1 MITDREKLKEFIN
14 SLDSPNKV
22 YELFKELN
30 YPENKILD
38 VSKRDIKDFDFAR
51 GEREKVRNIYTVF
64 SYDRDLNVFFI
75 EVKSISNQFI
85 RYITRVFNDRYNR
98 FLLIFTVDFK
108 DIVFVFPEREKAEAG
123 KHKLKITK
131 LALKRGELYYTDIE
145 TILNIALSGKEST
158 YRDIW
163 FKWKEAFN
171 VEKVTDRFF
180 KDYKEVFL
188 DIRKRLNKQ
197 KIERRSAHEFTLQFL
212 NRIMFI
218 YFISK
223 KRWLKNDP
231 KFMKW
236 FWNRYHEEVVRGN
249 ARENT
254 FYQNWLKTIFF
265 EAFNNQFSEKKEL
278 PDDVNKVLM
287 AAPYLNGGLF
297 KRNPFFDDLPIDIDD
312 KLFKTIFEFF
322 EKYNFT
328 IKEDMP
334 LDMEVSVDPQM
345 IGYVYESLANVA
357 ETAYESE
364 EDMRDKWGIF
374 YTPRV
379 EVDFMARRAVVEYLA
394 KSMPKVPKEL
404 IYELVF
410 DEKGTDQFKQK
421 VEGYFEKERLWSDL
435 EEALDNLSVVD
446 PTCGSGAFLVGMLN
460 VLVEL
465 YRVIYKFQ
473 KREMQD
479 FIIKKRIVGR
489 SLYGVDIMPWAI
501 HAAELRLWLQLI
513 VESNFEPKNLK
524 QNPLLPN
531 LDINLRIGD
540 SLVQE
545 IGGISLHLRDSNVSD
560 KAKKKLEALKQEKE
574 KYFNND
580 PTAKFRKKEGL
591 IAEEVRIFENVIKD
605 RIASLGHNIEER
617 KQKLK
622 ELSKQTQTDLSGKKI
637 KNPQQTLVQKEDTYK
652 EELEKLESDQLKLK
666 EILPHISDPEKK
678 PFVWDIDF
686 AEVFG
691 EKGGFDIVIGNP
703 PYVRQEKI
711 APPNKLKEQITNQDR
726 REYKE
731 KLIESVKIHFP
742 VIESLDRKSD
752 YYIYF
757 YFSGLSILNEKG
769 TFCFITSNSWLDVDY
784 GKYLQEF
791 LLRYTPI
798 YAIYDNSAKRSF
810 EHAAVNTV
818 IALFG
823 APKIKDITF
832 EGLKAEGPGRS
843 TMLNSTVRFVMF
855 KTPFGEVINSKNLCD
870 IENAKE
876 IRKTSDYRVY
886 PIYHTDLMEDGWEYP
901 EKYDSGKEGKFKKG
915 EYVGNKWGSKY
926 LRAPDVFFRI
936 LEKGKGMLVK
946 LGSITKITRGF
957 TTGINEFFYLDETIQ
972 NCWQIEKEFLK
983 PVIKSPKECKSILIN
998 PKYLKYKVLM
1008 CNKSKKE
1015 LKGTNILKYIE
1026 WGEKQKNDS
1035 GIFWHKVPTVSGR
1048 KLWYELPELP
1058 SADVLFR
1065 QFFNEI
1071 FNYPTNPNNYLT
1083 DHTFY
1088 YVHLKNQDDID
1099 KFGFVLNSTIS
1110 CLFTE
1115 IYGRKNMG
1123 EGVLTT
1129 YGPEMR
1135 PLLVLNPKYLK
1146 TTNLKKLHNLSMR
1159 EIKSI
1164 FEESGIDIERPIREQ
1179 EPKPLPDRK
1188 ELDDIIFDAIGL
1200 TNDERKEVYWAVCE
1214 LVKNRLD
1221 KAGSLKKNA

>member
-1 MITDREKLKEFIN
+1 MITDREKLKEFIS

-22 YELFKELN
+22 YDLFRELN
-30 YPENKILD
+30 YPKDKIPEI
-38 VSKRDIKDFDFAR
+38 SKRDVKNFDFAKD
-51 GEREKVRNIYTVF
+51 ELEKVKNIYTVF

-98 FLLIFTVDFK
+98 FLLILTIDFK
-108 DIVFVFPEREKAEAG
+108 YIVFVFPEREKAEAG

-131 LALKRGELYYTDIE
+131 LTLKRDELYYTDIE

-158 YRDIW
+158 YRDIDT
-163 FKWKEAFN
+163 KWKEAFN
-171 VEKVTDRFF
+171 VGRVTDRFF

-188 DIRKRLNKQ
+188 EIRKRLNRQ
-197 KIERRSAHEFTLQFL
+197 KIERQSAHEFTIQFL

-223 KRWLKNDP
+223 KRWLRNDP

-236 FWNRYHEEVVRGN
+236 FWNRYREEVVTGN
-249 ARENT
+249 AKENT

-278 PDDVNKVLM
+278 PDDINKVLA

-297 KRNPFFDDLPIDIDD
+297 KKNPFDDLPIDINDM
-312 KLFKTIFEFF
+312 LFKNIFEFF

-334 LDMEVSVDPQM
+334 LDMDVAVDPQM

-357 ETAYESE
+357 ETVYESE
-364 EDMRDKWGIF
+364 EDMRNNWLGIF

-379 EVDFMARRAVVEYLA
+379 EVDFMARRALVEYLA
-394 KSMPKVPKEL
+394 KSLPKVPKEL

-410 DEKGTDQFKQK
+410 DEKGTSQFKQK

-435 EEALDNLSVVD
+435 EEALDSLSVVD
-446 PTCGSGAFLVGMLN
+446 PACGSGAFLVGMLN

-465 YRVIYKFQ
+465 YRVIYKYQ

-479 FIIKKRIVGR
+479 FSIKKRIVGR

-501 HAAELRLWLQLI
+501 HTAELRLWLQLI
-513 VESNFEPKNLK
+513 VEPNFEPKNLK

-531 LDINLRIGD
+531 LDMNLRIGD

-545 IGGISLHLRDSNVSD
+545 IEGINLHLRDSNVSD

-591 IAEEVRIFENVIKD
+591 IAEEVRIFENIIKD
-605 RIASLGHNIEER
+605 RIASLGQDIEAI

-622 ELSKQTQTDLSGKKI
+622 DLSKQTQTDLSGKKI
-637 KNPQQTLVQKEDTYK
+637 KNPQQTLVQKEDTYR

-711 APPNKLKEQITNQDR
+711 APPNKLKEQITNQDK

-731 KLIESVKIHFP
+731 RLIESVKTHFP
-742 VIESLDRKSD
+742 VIESLNRKSD

-757 YFSGLSILNEKG
+757 YFSGLSILNQKG
-769 TFCFITSNSWLDVDY
+769 TFCFITSNSWLDVGY
-784 GKYLQEF
+784 GKELQDF

-798 YAIYDNSAKRSF
+798 QAIYDNAVKKVF
-810 EHAAVNTV
+810 AHADINTI

-823 APKIKDITF
+823 APKIEEVTF
-832 EGLKAEGPGRS
+832 GGLRAQGKS
-843 TMLNSTVRFVMF
+843 TMLNSTARFVMF
-855 KTPFGEVINSKNLCD
+855 KKPFEEVISSENLID
-870 IENAKE
+870 IEKAKE

-886 PIYHTDLMEDGWEYP
+886 PIFHTDLLEDGWEYP
-901 EKYDSGKEGKFKKG
+901 EGYDSAKEGRFRKG
-915 EYVGNKWGSKY
+915 EYAGNKWGGKY
-926 LRAPDVFFRI
+926 LRAPDIFFTI
-936 LEKGKGMLVK
+936 LEKGKGKFVN
-946 LGSITKITRGF
+946 LGDIAEVRRGF
-957 TTGINEFFYLDETIQ
+957 TTGANEFFYLDEEAQ
-972 NCWQIEKEFLK
+972 RKWQIEEEFFK
-983 PVIKSPKECKSILIN
+983 PVIKSPRECKSIIIN
-998 PKYLKYKVLM
+998 PKDLKYKVFM
-1008 CNKSKKE
+1008 CHKPKKE
-1015 LKGTNILKYIE
+1015 LKGMNALKYIE
-1026 WGEKQKNDS
+1026 WGEKQKTED
-1035 GIFWHKVPTVSGR
+1035 GVLWCKVPSVSGR
-1048 KLWYELPELP
+1048 RLWYDLGIREPAML
-1058 SADVLFR
+1058 
-1065 QFFNEI
+1065 N
-1071 FNYPTNPNNYLT
+1071 FNYLINEVGDTLIGKIFVSDNFHQIKTEKDIEVSMNSSLFWLFQNIFGRKSFGGGLLKIQ
-1083 DHTFY
+1083 TFELEQMP
-1088 YVHLKNQDDID
+1088 VVPIKT
-1099 KFGFVLNSTIS
+1099 KTPK
-1110 CLFTE
+1110 LFT
-1115 IYGRKNMG
+1115 
-1123 EGVLTT
+1123 
-1129 YGPEMR
+1129 R
-1135 PLLVLNPKYLK
+1135 PSN
-1146 TTNLKKLHNLSMR
+1146 
-1159 EIKSI
+1159 SI
-1164 FEESGIDIERPIREQ
+1164 FTEFGIEPSRPIREQ

-1200 TNDERKEVYWAVCE
+1200 TKDERKEVYWAICE
-1214 LVKNRLD
+1214 LVKDRLD
-1221 KAGSLKKNA
+1221 KARSLEKNA